1 MVESL
6 VAMLVLTPL
15 LFAIVQLSA
24 LQRAE
29 QAALGAARAA
39 AFAAHQGVDG
49 PGGSLSSAR
58 LRSLYF
64 ADEVASAAVVTEAT
78 RQPDAAE
85 QAEDISMALIVPALA
100 VGAGDPGFPR
110 SRAVLARAWVT
121 VPSTGFTSSGDDAGH
136 RIDAGLPL
144 MLDDWDAEGVT
155 DVWRRT
161 AALST
166 TGRIAAWRAP
176 LSALA
181 APVRLLEPS
190 AAQLCPGRIDPDI
203 VPDDRLRGL
212 SRAPDLRTQPC

>member
-6 VAMLVLTPL
+6 VATLVLAPL

-49 PGGSLSSAR
+49 PGGPLSAAQ

-64 ADEVASAAVVTEAT
+64 PDEAMSAAVVTDAA

-85 QAEDISMALIVPALA
+85 QAEDIAMALIVPALA
-100 VGAGDPGFPR
+100 VGAGDPGYPR

-121 VPSTGFTSSGDDAGH
+121 VPSTSFTSSGDDAGH

-144 MLDDWDAEGVT
+144 MLDDWDADGVT

-181 APVRLLEPS
+181 APVRLFEPS
-190 AAQLCPGRIDPDI
+190 AAQLCLGRIDPDI

-212 SRAPDLRTQPC
+212 VRAPDLRTRPC